1 MRMRNLPL
9 ALTVLLSSC
18 ALFQKPAPRQEDT
31 SIRFPDFHEHFAT
44 TLGEQGKPYELDG
57 ATLRAITLAANDFI
71 PPNGRE
77 RQCWEKQEAH
87 RYRVIRRDDIIFV
100 EIGADPTACEKTVIP
115 LDGGARYAISLDGR
129 ILRRLFDG
137 EPEDL
142 NPAPEAGDG
151 ESQGTPF
158 PDSQVG
164 GVRGEVDPN
173 LPSSWF
179 DGGTR
184 RPTPNSSPTP
194 APATASPDA
203 GSAVPDGGVPT
214 PDGGSPAVPAPP
226 SPSDAG

>member
-1 MRMRNLPL
+1 MRLRNLPL
-9 ALTVLLSSC
+9 ALTVILSSC
-18 ALFQKPAPRQEDT
+18 ALFQKPALRQEDT
-31 SIRFPDFHEHFAT
+31 SIRFPNFHEHFAT
-44 TLGEQGKPYELDG
+44 IIGEQGKPYELDG
-57 ATLRAITLAANDFI
+57 ATLRAITIAANDFI

-100 EIGADPTACEKTVIP
+100 EIGTDPKACEPTVIP

-142 NPAPEAGDG
+142 SPASETGEQ
-151 ESQGTPF
+151 ESQGTPV

-164 GVRGEVDPN
+164 GVWGKVDPN

-184 RPTPNSSPTP
+184 RPTPDSPPTP
-194 APATASPDA
+194 APAPNSPDA
-203 GSAVPDGGVPT
+203 GSLVPDGGVPT

-226 SPSDAG
+226 SSPDAG